1 MTNTL
6 LEQIKRSLTLLEVE
20 FMIIPDRNIIRL
32 LGDNYGLIQIALD
45 NESFKIFKIIEKSEI
60 DKTILDNLDCINFDL
75 DKGKYYFFDNEL
87 WFEITVIND
96 SSLTLSK
103 INDSIATF
111 CDAPNALKA
120 L

>member
-6 LEQIKRSLTLLEVE
+6 LDNIKRSLTLLEVE
-20 FMIIPDRNIIRL
+20 FMIIPNRNIIRL
-32 LGDNYGLIQIALD
+32 LGENYGLIQISLD
-45 NESFKIFKIIEKSEI
+45 NKSFKIFKIIEKNDI

-75 DKGKYYFFDNEL
+75 DKGKYYIFDNEL
-87 WFEITVIND
+87 WFEITVYND
-96 SSLTLSK
+96 QNLTLSK
-103 INDSIATF
+103 INESIAAF